1 MLGFYNYTVMLTYL
15 SLISGCTGIMLSANG
30 NTGGAV
36 ICLML
41 SGFFDLFDGKVAAT
55 RKRNDDEKKFG
66 IQIDSLSDLVCF
78 GVLPSM
84 IGYSL
89 GMTEYYWYPLF
100 AVYVLAALIRLAYF
114 NVMEEKRQQQTTE
127 TRKNYNGMP
136 VTTVAILIP
145 LLYFVFRLIGN
156 FNWEIAYGI
165 SLAVFAA
172 AFLIKSLKIKKIKGK
187 SIYIFAAIA
196 LVAIAV
202 GIVVLLLI

>member
-114 NVMEEKRQQQTTE
+114 NVMEEKRQKQTTE

-145 LLYFVFRLIGN
+145 ILYFVFRLIGN
-156 FNWEIAYGI
+156 FNWEIVYGI

-187 SIYIFAAIA
+187 SIYIFAVIA